1 MAVARMSIARR
12 DSFHETSTVRS
23 RIVCVKLKKPILT
36 ISEVLGIEPRA
47 SHMPGKH

>member
-1 MAVARMSIARR
+1 MAVVSMFIAN
-12 DSFHETSTVRS
+12 SFHEASTRRS

-36 ISEVLGIEPRA
+36 ISEVLGIKPRA